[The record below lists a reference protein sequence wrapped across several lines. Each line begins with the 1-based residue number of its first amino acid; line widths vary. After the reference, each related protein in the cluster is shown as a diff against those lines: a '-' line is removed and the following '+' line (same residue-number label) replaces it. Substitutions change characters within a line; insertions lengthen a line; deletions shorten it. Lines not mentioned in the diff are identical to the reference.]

1 MPYGPIGAYVFRV
14 PRRETAYNV
23 PDMETIVALA
33 TAPVKS
39 ALALIRISGDDA
51 FAFTESLLARPLNI
65 KDKAELRHGTLSYEG
80 KPLDDVVLLCYPN
93 PHSMTGE
100 DVVEVTCHGSPLI
113 ANEIIEAYLSLGA
126 RYATNGEFTSRAF
139 YSGKVDLVQAEAIN
153 DLINATTKES
163 KNVALLSLSGKTSAL
178 LSPLLERLGQ
188 ALGSIEVGIDYPEY
202 DEEENFTLKDIEALC
217 APLLSDVARL
227 IEQGGQSQYLR
238 NGVDVALVGE
248 PNVGKSSLL
257 NALLDEDKAIVSSVP
272 GTTRDVVEG
281 AISIKGLPVR
291 LYDTAGIHDTADEIE
306 RLGVERSK
314 KILEKAELVLLVI
327 DAKEGETAGT
337 KELRSLLK
345 GKRIIE
351 VCNKADLIDG
361 ENKGNV
367 FVSAIHGDVEAV
379 KEAIFD
385 ALSLN
390 EDVYVTPALSSPRE
404 LSLLRLVRAD
414 LTEALNL
421 CREGVSV
428 DLVSVYLQN
437 AYNHMR
443 QVLGLDPTQDFAA
456 EIFSRFC
463 VGK

>member
-1 MPYGPIGAYVFRV
+1 
-14 PRRETAYNV
+14 
-23 PDMETIVALA
+23 METIVATA

-39 ALALIRISGDDA
+39 ALALIRVSGDGA
-51 FAFTESLLARPLNI
+51 FSMTEKLLGRPLNVEG
-65 KDKAELRHGTLSYEG
+65 KAEIRHGTLSLEG
-80 KPLDDVVLLCYPN
+80 KTIDDVVLLCYPN

-100 DVVEVTCHGSPLI
+100 DVVEITCHGSPLI
-113 ANEIIEAYLSLGA
+113 ANEIVEAYLSLGA

-139 YSGKVDLVQAEAIN
+139 YNGKVDLVQAEAIN

-178 LSPLLERLGQ
+178 LKPLLEGLGE

-202 DEEENFTLKDIEALC
+202 DEEEPFTLKDVERMCLALRPKIET
-217 APLLSDVARL
+217 L
-227 IEQGGQSQYLR
+227 IEKGTQGQYLR
-238 NGVDVALVGE
+238 NGIDVALVGE

-257 NALLDEDKAIVSSVP
+257 NALLSEDKAIVSAIP

-281 AISIKGLPVR
+281 AISIHGLPVR
-291 LYDTAGIHDTADEIE
+291 LYDTAGIHDTSDELE

-314 KILEKAELVLLVI
+314 RILQKAELVLLLI
-327 DAKEGETAGT
+327 DAEEGETEGT
-337 KELRSLLK
+337 KELRDLLQ

-351 VCNKADLIDG
+351 IYNKSDLVSSQKDGVCY
-361 ENKGNV
+361 
-367 FVSAIHGDVEAV
+367 VSAKSGDVEPV
-379 KEAIFD
+379 QEAIFQ

-390 EDVYVTPALSSPRE
+390 DEVYVTPALSSPRE
-404 LSLLRLVRAD
+404 LALLRLVRSD
-414 LTEALNL
+414 VDEALEL
-421 CREGVSV
+421 CNEGQSV
-428 DLVSVYLQN
+428 DLLAVCLQN

-443 QVLGLDPTQDFAA
+443 QVLGLDPTQDFAS